1 MDGLHLPSPP
11 RFTFLPHPGSPSSPT
26 QAHLSLEVLCP
37 LLFALLPSLLGNSTL
52 KKYYLALNLSAISIS
67 SSYKII
73 IIMNIYT
80 GKPFSA
86 RVPVLLSQGS
96 CLNNTSKF
104 FWQLKLYMLP
114 SFYMLLKIPGVL
126 EPFSLIQNTKYSH
139 KISTSTSDQHHHV
152 YFAIWRTIF
161 WS

>member
-1 MDGLHLPSPP
+1 MDGIHLPS
-11 RFTFLPHPGSPSSPT
+11 RLTFLPHPGSPFFGGPLPLAFRLAAISSWK
-26 QAHLSLEVLCP
+26 
-37 LLFALLPSLLGNSTL
+37 FYI
-52 KKYYLALNLSAISIS
+52 KKNYLALNLSAISIS

-86 RVPVLLSQGS
+86 RVPVLLSKGS

-152 YFAIWRTIF
+152 YFAIWKTIF